1 MQALQHLHSS
11 FVNEYCSR
19 AKSGKRTKSS
29 FMATTEKP
37 ARSSAGWSKALDG
50 VLHDL
55 NNVLSSVGLVEKDSS
70 LLSDV
75 KQREQNQQLAAGHS
89 SLEQELITAG
99 GSDTL
104 LTKERKKV
112 LALSPTE
119 LLQKLREGSMSAV
132 LVLQSHQAMAIEES
146 KRTNC
151 VTEFIPDAKKW
162 AESLDAVKFGQMSDV
177 QLPLHGLP
185 VSVTDSIAV
194 QGLDSTLG
202 LRKMLEHPSEQDAV
216 IIKVLKKLGAIPF
229 VKTNTS
235 QLGLSPGCSNPLWG
249 MTVHPQDPTRTAGG
263 SSGGEAALISG
274 RGSVLGFGTDL
285 TGGVR
290 LPAGWCGVV
299 SLKPTSSRL
308 SNKGVT
314 YVPAPMGISGTVG
327 MIGRNGSI
335 VVEAT
340 KAILSAD
347 FNQHDVTVPPLTWND
362 SIYLGMSK
370 KFLRIGWFDT
380 TGLLPSTPGV
390 RRAVAEAIAAY
401 KKAGHELVAFS
412 PPELVEGLKLFM
424 DLLMADQGS
433 SAYSLL
439 KGELVDPA
447 LSWYKQCTSV
457 PPQVRHLTKPIM
469 RRQFGDI
476 AADHCLGS
484 LCSIAD
490 LWKKIIERS
499 DYCDRFL
506 QAWKKEEI
514 DLLVS
519 PVFPS
524 PAPKKEQCGKL
535 SVACLSTMLFNLLD
549 YPAATVP
556 VCRHTEKDE
565 KELDKFE
572 TSDCVYEL
580 LKESATGAVGLPLS
594 VQVVALPFC
603 EELICRGIIDLSK
616 NVNFKL

>member
-1 MQALQHLHSS
+1 MSVLRWARIQTTLRRLVSESAFEREDPGSNPAADMVDAARNTAWDL
-11 FVNEYCSR
+11 
-19 AKSGKRTKSS
+19 GKQSNNYRSNYPTQEWARRTKSL
-29 FMATTEKP
+29 FMATAEKP
-37 ARSSAGWSKALDG
+37 SRSAAGWSKALDG

-75 KQREQNQQLAAGHS
+75 KEREQNQQLVAGHS
-89 SLEQELITAG
+89 SLEQELITSG

-104 LTKERKKV
+104 LTKKRKKV

-132 LVLQSHQAMAIEES
+132 LVLQSYQAMAIEES

-151 VTEFIPDAKKW
+151 VTEFILDAKKW

-235 QLGLSPGCSNPLWG
+235 QLGLSVFTQLFTALSPGCSNPLWG
-249 MTVHPQDPTRTAGG
+249 VTVHPQDPTRTAGG
-263 SSGGEAALISG
+263 SSGGEAALICG
-274 RGSVLGFGTDL
+274 GGSVLGFGTDL

-299 SLKPTSSRL
+299 SLKPTSSRV

-314 YVPAPMGISGTVG
+314 YVPAPMGICGTVG

-347 FNQHDVTVPPLTWND
+347 FNQHDVTVPPLPWND
-362 SIYLGMSK
+362 SIYLGVSK

-380 TGLLPSTPGV
+380 TELLPSTPGV

-433 SAYSLL
+433 SAYPLL

-476 AADHCLGS
+476 AADHCLGTS
-484 LCSIAD
+484 
-490 LWKKIIERS
+490 
-499 DYCDRFL
+499 
-506 QAWKKEEI
+506 
-514 DLLVS
+514 
-519 PVFPS
+519 FP
-524 PAPKKEQCGKL
+524 
-535 SVACLSTMLFNLLD
+535 M
-549 YPAATVP
+549 
-556 VCRHTEKDE
+556 
-565 KELDKFE
+565 
-572 TSDCVYEL
+572 
-580 LKESATGAVGLPLS
+580 
-594 VQVVALPFC
+594 
-603 EELICRGIIDLSK
+603 
-616 NVNFKL
+616 